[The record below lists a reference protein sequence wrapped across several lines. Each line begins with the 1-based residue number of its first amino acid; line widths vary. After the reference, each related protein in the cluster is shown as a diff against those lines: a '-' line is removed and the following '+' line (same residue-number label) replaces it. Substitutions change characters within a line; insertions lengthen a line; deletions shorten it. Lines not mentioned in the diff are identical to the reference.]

1 MLFWSLVYVEKTA
14 GMDPCHCD
22 LNRIWDT
29 DRGGFDQKE
38 NVRMEEVTEKPD
50 QNSLYAKAAV
60 LMDAD
65 SGRILYEKNGHQA
78 MANASTTK
86 ILTCI
91 IALENCDL
99 DSEVTVSTLAASQPK
114 VHLGMREGQKFYLKD
129 LLYGLMLESYND
141 CAVAIAEHIAGTTG
155 DLQNL

>member
-1 MLFWSLVYVEKTA
+1 MWKKLLAWILVTVILTGYGIQIVEA
-14 GMDPCHCD
+14 
-22 LNRIWDT
+22 
-29 DRGGFDQKE
+29 FDQKE

-91 IALENCDL
+91 IALYACSVTAESSSGYAGGAEVL
-99 DSEVTVSTLAASQPK
+99 SERS
-114 VHLGMREGQKFYLKD
+114 
-129 LLYGLMLESYND
+129 
-141 CAVAIAEHIAGTTG
+141 AVRTDVGI
-155 DLQNL
+155 L

>member
-1 MLFWSLVYVEKTA
+1 MWKKLLAWILVTVILTGYGIQIVEA
-14 GMDPCHCD
+14 
-22 LNRIWDT
+22 
-29 DRGGFDQKE
+29 FDQKE

-99 DSEVTVSTLAASQPK
+99 GQRSDREYACSVTAESSSGYAGGAEVLSERS
-114 VHLGMREGQKFYLKD
+114 
-129 LLYGLMLESYND
+129 
-141 CAVAIAEHIAGTTG
+141 AVRTDVGI
-155 DLQNL
+155 L

>member
-1 MLFWSLVYVEKTA
+1 MWKKLLAWILVTVILTGYGIQIVEA
-14 GMDPCHCD
+14 
-22 LNRIWDT
+22 
-29 DRGGFDQKE
+29 FDQKE
-38 NVRMEEVTEKPD
+38 NVRMEEVIEKPD

-91 IALENCDL
+91 IALENCRPGQRSDREYACSVTAESSSGYAGGAEVL
-99 DSEVTVSTLAASQPK
+99 SERS
-114 VHLGMREGQKFYLKD
+114 
-129 LLYGLMLESYND
+129 
-141 CAVAIAEHIAGTTG
+141 AVRTDVGI
-155 DLQNL
+155 L

>member
-38 NVRMEEVTEKPD
+38 NVRMEEVIEKPD

-65 SGRILYEKNGHQA
+65 SGRILYEKTGTRRWR
-78 MANASTTK
+78 MP
-86 ILTCI
+86 
-91 IALENCDL
+91 
-99 DSEVTVSTLAASQPK
+99 VRPK
-114 VHLGMREGQKFYLKD
+114 Y
-129 LLYGLMLESYND
+129 
-141 CAVAIAEHIAGTTG
+141 
-155 DLQNL
+155 